1 MMRIGPIAV
10 GLSTLIVMEM
20 EPTSRTKTSGP
31 DRFDQLTVDVSI
43 SHDTLE
49 AADRIEIHHLQHE
62 GSLQSTSPVE
72 AKLPPDVTALVQEKS
87 STVGLGTNDKKD
99 VIRKLEPRPKYT
111 DPDRP
116 RPKHTNSNKI
126 RKTERSKAIVQIK
139 PCRPKALDG
148 LLEAFNLTSRCQT

>member
-72 AKLPPDVTALVQEKS
+72 AKPLDVTALVQEES
-87 STVGLGTNDKKD
+87 STVGFGTNGKKD
-99 VIRKLEPRPKYT
+99 VIIKLVPRPKYK